1 MLKKVI
7 ECTRKLIMEGMGMI
21 GEKGVTGV
29 VRDVIRIED
38 QVAQYLTIRMLLYTM
53 DVGMV
58 IIFAIM
64 FAILIHPTSIPTMSM
79 TATHPLR

>member
-7 ECTRKLIMEGMGMI
+7 ECTRRLIMEGMGVI
-21 GEKGVTGV
+21 VEKGVTDV

-38 QVAQYLTIRMLLYTM
+38 QVAQYLTICMLRYTK

-58 IIFAIM
+58 IIFVIM
-64 FAILIHPTSIPTMSM
+64 FSILAYPTPIPMVSK